1 MSNERLK
8 IISIIGAKSFS
19 SEIKSH
25 IGRALTKK
33 WGGCLI
39 STGDGFWSSKGNNFL
54 TEYPA
59 NSIKQEDSL
68 KIELTVMPDAEESA
82 VISIREIM
90 DEIKDKDSIFIRFVH
105 IEKTPCVVGHQ
116 DLRLR
121 VWDASEKIEQI

>member
-1 MSNERLK
+1 LSNKRVK

-25 IGRALTKK
+25 IGLTLRKK
-33 WGGCLI
+33 WGGCFI
-39 STGDGFWSSKGNNFL
+39 STGDGFWSSKGNDFQD
-54 TEYPA
+54 EYP
-59 NSIKQEDSL
+59 STSVKHEESL
-68 KIELTVMPDAEESA
+68 KIELTVVLGAEENA

-105 IEKTPCVVGHQ
+105 VEKIPCEVAHQ

-121 VWDASEKIEQI
+121 VWDANEVFDHV